1 MLYCK
6 FCKKYLNL
14 DEARNIDL
22 VGNGIAKFVCN
33 KCNYRTESKL
43 FYSLQDKI
51 DNIYDIKKEEEREW
65 N

>member
-6 FCKKYLNL
+6 FWKKYLNL

-43 FYSLQDKI
+43 FYSFQDKI